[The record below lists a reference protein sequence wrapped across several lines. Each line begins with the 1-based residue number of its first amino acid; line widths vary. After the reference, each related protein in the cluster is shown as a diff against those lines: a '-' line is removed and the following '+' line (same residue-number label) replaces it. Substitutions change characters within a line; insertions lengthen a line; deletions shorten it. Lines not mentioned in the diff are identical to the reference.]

1 MCVSAERYLVENI
14 VDCFPVNSWPRA
26 LQRVPK
32 HSLSNPHSH
41 FARHITA
48 FLHLAALD
56 SPLAWSFRA
65 TFNSEI
71 TNEKHQ
77 NVKPSHRVDQ
87 ETGTPVHSLRV
98 ETRRQSTPCATSAGD
113 THGEDPNVSLLCPHP
128 QMHTTALQV
137 WLLRGGGGHRWI
149 LGSGQIQNAKG
160 TRMDCTSLP
169 SQEGRGRLLKGTR
182 PPRPPCRVMSPDS
195 VNSSVWAELSQRPVG
210 SRAVLTPVSEVVL
223 LPFPQNRRGST
234 EAMLWI
240 HVLIKDSANYLRRA
254 RSWNFSPFSLQDI

>member
-1 MCVSAERYLVENI
+1 MCVSAERHLVENI

-87 ETGTPVHSLRV
+87 ETGTPVHSLWV

-113 THGEDPNVSLLCPHP
+113 THGEDPNVSLLCPRP
-128 QMHTTALQV
+128 QMHTRALQV
-137 WLLRGGGGHRWI
+137 WLWGGGSQMNFREWANTECKRNENG
-149 LGSGQIQNAKG
+149 LYLSSFSGRERKATQRHEA
-160 TRMDCTSLP
+160 
-169 SQEGRGRLLKGTR
+169 
-182 PPRPPCRVMSPDS
+182 PPPTTQGDVPRFR
-195 VNSSVWAELSQRPVG
+195 E
-210 SRAVLTPVSEVVL
+210 
-223 LPFPQNRRGST
+223 
-234 EAMLWI
+234 
-240 HVLIKDSANYLRRA
+240 
-254 RSWNFSPFSLQDI
+254 